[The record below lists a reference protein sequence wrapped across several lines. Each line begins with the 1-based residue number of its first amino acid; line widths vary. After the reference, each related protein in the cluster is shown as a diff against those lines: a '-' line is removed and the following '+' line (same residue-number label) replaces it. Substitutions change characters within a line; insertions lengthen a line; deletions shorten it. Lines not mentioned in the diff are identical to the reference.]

1 MWLEHLKT
9 VDVNRKR
16 GAVKAAETRQKKRE
30 CRQVQEMVYYCGMGG
45 AAYGDSDDSEYS
57 IV

>member
-30 CRQVQEMVYYCGMGG
+30 SQQVQEMVYYCGMCG
-45 AAYGDSDDSEYS
+45 AAYGDSDDSEYW